1 MSTQD
6 LRPVLRTGDLA
17 YYDALTAII
26 PCKVLSIRG
35 ESGAPGSQSSVRIK
49 TTAARNGWPK
59 GTEFD
64 SFSHHVVP
72 RAAFFWRRYGARIGY
87 YTVEASV

>member
-1 MSTQD
+1 MNN

-26 PCKVLSIRG
+26 PCRVLSIRG
-35 ESGAPGSQSSVRIK
+35 ESGAPGSASSVRIK

-72 RAAFFWRRYGARIGY
+72 RGAMKFRRYGARITY
-87 YTVEASV
+87 YTVEVSQ